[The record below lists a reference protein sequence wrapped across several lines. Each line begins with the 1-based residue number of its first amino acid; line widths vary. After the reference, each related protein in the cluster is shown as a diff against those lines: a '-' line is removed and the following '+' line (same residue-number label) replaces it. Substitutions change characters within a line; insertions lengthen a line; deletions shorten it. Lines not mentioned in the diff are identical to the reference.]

1 MRKFEKKINQLNL
14 VKGKLSK
21 GLNANIKD
29 FEMLEQSLVGLQ
41 AELREAKAQEDNDE
55 EVDRLTNEVEELEQQ
70 LENFDGIL
78 TDKVQ
83 SYSDNYEVN
92 QEKVRKM
99 DEARKAKAAARVQA
113 TPAPAAEPTAAPAA
127 EPTPAPAPTS
137 NPEPQPQPTPAA
149 DPTPAPKVEE
159 KEEKGTNWLLWGVLG
174 VAGIFVGINLF
185 KNKR

>member
-1 MRKFEKKINQLNL
+1 MRKFEKKINELNL
-14 VKGKLSK
+14 VKGSLSK
-21 GLNANIKD
+21 GLNKNIKD
-29 FEMLEQSLVGLQ
+29 FETLEQSLVGLQ

-113 TPAPAAEPTAAPAA
+113 TPAPAAEPTAAPA
-127 EPTPAPAPTS
+127 PTP
-137 NPEPQPQPTPAA
+137 NPEPQPQPQPTPAA

>member
-29 FEMLEQSLVGLQ
+29 FEMLEQSLIGLQ

-70 LENFDGIL
+70 LENFDEIL

-113 TPAPAAEPTAAPAA
+113 TPAPAADPTPAPAP
-127 EPTPAPAPTS
+127 EPTPAPAADPI
-137 NPEPQPQPTPAA
+137 PAA

>member
-1 MRKFEKKINQLNL
+1 MRKFEKKINELNL
-14 VKGKLSK
+14 VKGSLSK
-21 GLNANIKD
+21 GLNKNIKD
-29 FEMLEQSLVGLQ
+29 FETLEQSLVGLQ
-41 AELREAKAQEDNDE
+41 AELREAKAIDDNDE
-55 EVDRLTNEVEELEQQ
+55 EVEKITQEVEELEEQ
-70 LENFDGIL
+70 LENFDEVL

-99 DEARKAKAAARVQA
+99 DEARKAKAAARAQA
-113 TPAPAAEPTAAPAA
+113 TPAPAA
-127 EPTPAPAPTS
+127 EPTPAPAPTP
-137 NPEPQPQPTPAA
+137 NPEPQPQPQSTPAA
-149 DPTPAPKVEE
+149 DPAPAPKVEE

>member
-70 LENFDGIL
+70 LENFDEIL

-113 TPAPAAEPTAAPAA
+113 TPAPAAD
-127 EPTPAPAPTS
+127 PTPAPAP
-137 NPEPQPQPTPAA
+137 EPTPVADPTPAPAA

>member
-70 LENFDGIL
+70 LENFDEIL

-113 TPAPAAEPTAAPAA
+113 TPAPAAD
-127 EPTPAPAPTS
+127 PTPAPAP
-137 NPEPQPQPTPAA
+137 EPIPVADPTPAPA
-149 DPTPAPKVEE
+149 PDPTPAPKVEE